1 MAIGPLKILEMVS
14 SQNERRTGNWVFF
27 SSCDSVGALIYRR
40 GPAEQREKNE
50 LKPLELQNADEFITR
65 EVQSEVCSAE
75 IEP

>member
-14 SQNERRTGNWVFF
+14 SQNERRTGNLVFF

-50 LKPLELQNADEFITR
+50 LKPLELQNAQEFITR
-65 EVQSEVCSAE
+65 QVQCEVCSAE

>member
-50 LKPLELQNADEFITR
+50 LKPLELQNGEEFIIR
-65 EVQSEVCSAE
+65 EVQSKLYSAK
-75 IEP
+75 I

>member
-27 SSCDSVGALIYRR
+27 SSCDSVGTLIYRR

-50 LKPLELQNADEFITR
+50 LKPLELQNAEEFITR
-65 EVQSEVCSAE
+65 EVQREVCSAE